1 MTCAHVLGLIDA
13 APFADYPR
21 AHLDEAWQHARK
33 CGTCGPALKAAEAL
47 TANLAALPELRPSP
61 EFADTVLARIAQ
73 TEQAQPA
80 RMAVATP
87 ATSPSSTPREWSA
100 SAAALGGLAAG
111 LAIVLSI
118 VAGEEVGISITSP
131 RIGGITGLV
140 AMPSTIRD
148 ALILGAGLMLY
159 AAGLF
164 APLSGR
170 DRA

>member
-1 MTCAHVLGLIDA
+1 
-13 APFADYPR
+13 
-21 AHLDEAWQHARK
+21 
-33 CGTCGPALKAAEAL
+33 
-47 TANLAALPELRPSP
+47 
-61 EFADTVLARIAQ
+61 
-73 TEQAQPA
+73 
-80 RMAVATP
+80 MAVATP
-87 ATSPSSTPREWSA
+87 ATSPSSTPHEWSA
-100 SAAALGGLAAG
+100 SVAALGGLAAG

-118 VAGEEVGISITSP
+118 VAGEEVAISITSP

-140 AMPSTIRD
+140 SMPSTIRD

>member
-73 TEQAQPA
+73 IEQPA
-80 RMAVATP
+80 RVAVATP

-118 VAGEEVGISITSP
+118 VAGEDVGISITSP